1 VRAGVPHLAERVP
14 TFIGDRMS
22 SKLVISVFVAIA
34 IVSVGAGRALAGD
47 GPTLKPGKWEFTT
60 TTEVPM
66 LPEPKTTT
74 KTECVKE
81 EKTDPLAAF
90 TKTEDCKVTDRTVN
104 GNSMKWKVE
113 CGKGDDSPKVE
124 GSGELTAGDTNVE
137 GKMEMVSNLGGQE
150 MRFKSSWKGKRL
162 GDCD

>member
-1 VRAGVPHLAERVP
+1 
-14 TFIGDRMS
+14 MS
-22 SKLVISVFVAIA
+22 SKLANLL
-34 IVSVGAGRALAGD
+34 IVLAVSSVGASPVLAAD

-81 EKTDPLAAF
+81 EQTDPLAAF
-90 TKTEDCKVTDRTVN
+90 SKTEDCEVTERSID

-113 CGKGDDSPKVE
+113 CGKGGDSPKVN
-124 GSGELTAGDTNVE
+124 GSGELSAGDAEVE
-137 GKMEMVSNLGGQE
+137 GKMEMVSNIGGQE
-150 MRFKSSWKGKRL
+150 MKFKSSWKGKRL

>member
-1 VRAGVPHLAERVP
+1 MFSKLACLFIAGVA
-14 TFIGDRMS
+14 S
-22 SKLVISVFVAIA
+22 
-34 IVSVGAGRALAGD
+34 LAGVKVAVADD
-47 GPTLKPGKWEFTT
+47 GPTLKPGKWEFAT

-81 EKTDPLAAF
+81 ETDPLAAF
-90 TKTEDCKVTDRTVN
+90 SKTDECKVTDRTVN

-113 CGKGDDSPKVE
+113 CGTGEDTPKVN
-124 GSGELTAGDTNVE
+124 GSGELTADDSEVE

-162 GDCD
+162 GECD

>member
-1 VRAGVPHLAERVP
+1 
-14 TFIGDRMS
+14 MS
-22 SKLVISVFVAIA
+22 SKQIILCIVLVACSIGVRRV
-34 IVSVGAGRALAGD
+34 LADD

-60 TTEVPM
+60 ITEVPM

-90 TKTEDCKVTDRTVN
+90 SKTEDCKVIDRTVN

-113 CGKGDDSPKVE
+113 CSKGENSPKVT
-124 GSGELTAGDTNVE
+124 GSGELTADDAKVE
-137 GKMEMVSNLGGQE
+137 GKMEMVSDMGGQQ
-150 MRFKSSWKGKRL
+150 MKFKSSWKGKRL

>member
-1 VRAGVPHLAERVP
+1 
-14 TFIGDRMS
+14 MS
-22 SKLVISVFVAIA
+22 SKAISLLITLATFSVAA
-34 IVSVGAGRALAGD
+34 DRVLASD

-81 EKTDPLAAF
+81 EQTDPLAAF
-90 TKTEDCKVTDRTVN
+90 SKTEDCKVTDRTVN

-113 CGKGDDSPKVE
+113 CGKGDDTPKVN
-124 GSGELTAGDTNVE
+124 GSGELTADDSEVE
-137 GKMEMVSNLGGQE
+137 GKMEMVSILGGQE